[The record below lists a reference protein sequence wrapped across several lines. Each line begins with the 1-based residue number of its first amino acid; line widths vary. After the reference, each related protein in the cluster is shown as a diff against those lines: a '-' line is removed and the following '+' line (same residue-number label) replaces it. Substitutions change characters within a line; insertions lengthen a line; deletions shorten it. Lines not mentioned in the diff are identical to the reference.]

1 MSKNKGLRGPIGPN
15 SGFAKPVTPTV
26 TPPTTLSQEHLY
38 IYSKPGCGYCSHLSM
53 FLETRGVK
61 YTMLNLHS
69 DFTQEEFI
77 NKFGRGSSFPQ
88 VTYKNEKLGGMRDTV
103 KYVAENLL
111 R

>member
-15 SGFAKPVTPTV
+15 RTAMSPVTPSV
-26 TPPTTLSQEHLY
+26 TPVPTLSQEHLY
-38 IYSKPGCGYCSHLSM
+38 IYSKPGCGYCSHLSS

-61 YTMLNLHS
+61 YTMLHLHS
-69 DFTQEEFI
+69 DFTQEEFV

-88 VTYKNEKLGGMRDTV
+88 VTYKNELLGGMRDTG